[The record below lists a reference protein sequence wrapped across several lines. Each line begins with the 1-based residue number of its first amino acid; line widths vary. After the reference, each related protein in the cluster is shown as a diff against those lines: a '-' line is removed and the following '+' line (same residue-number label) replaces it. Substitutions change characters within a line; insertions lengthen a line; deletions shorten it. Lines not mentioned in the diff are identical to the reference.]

1 MEKIF
6 WDKALSG
13 EDIFLYVIGNQ
24 NGMRVEISNFGA
36 TIVGLY
42 VPDKN
47 GTIENVVMGY
57 DKLSDYYKN
66 WHGIGCSVGPNANRI
81 ANATFSLDGKQYKL
95 EAGRDGHN
103 LHSHSSLSYQKRVWL
118 VEKCSDNEI
127 SFFCECAEGEMGF
140 PGNKANR
147 ITFTVTDDNVLKIH
161 YYVTTDKKT
170 IINMTNHSYF
180 NLSGNLSSS
189 VKKHEL
195 WLDCPHYTPI
205 DGHGIPTGEIKSVK
219 DTVMDFTVPKK
230 LEVGLDRNCSELK
243 ATGGYDHNFCV
254 RDWDGK
260 LKKIAGL
267 YEEKSGRG
275 MEVYTD
281 LPGIQIYTGNYLG
294 VCKGRHKKIYRTHGA
309 ICMETQYFPN
319 HINEEN
325 FVSAVFDKEKPYDST
340 TIYKFFVK

>member
-1 MEKIF
+1 
-6 WDKALSG
+6 
-13 EDIFLYVIGNQ
+13 
-24 NGMRVEISNFGA
+24 
-36 TIVGLY
+36 
-42 VPDKN
+42 
-47 GTIENVVMGY
+47 
-57 DKLSDYYKN
+57 
-66 WHGIGCSVGPNANRI
+66 
-81 ANATFSLDGKQYKL
+81 
-95 EAGRDGHN
+95 
-103 LHSHSSLSYQKRVWL
+103 
-118 VEKCSDNEI
+118 
-127 SFFCECAEGEMGF
+127 
-140 PGNKANR
+140 
-147 ITFTVTDDNVLKIH
+147 
-161 YYVTTDKKT
+161 
-170 IINMTNHSYF
+170 MTNHSYF

-205 DGHGIPTGEIKSVK
+205 DEHCIPTGEIKSVK

-230 LEVGLDRNCSELK
+230 LEEGLDSNSAELK

-254 RDWDGK
+254 RDWDGE
-260 LKKIAGL
+260 LKKIGSL

-294 VCKGRHKKIYRTHGA
+294 VCMGRHKKIYRTHGA